1 MVKLGGRAGCWLQKD
16 RLGYVFDLEEL
27 CLPKAR
33 LGCFVGIQESEGLSP
48 PPLERL
54 SHL

>member
-1 MVKLGGRAGCWLQKD
+1 MVKLGGRAGCWFQKD

-33 LGCFVGIQESEGLSP
+33 LGCFVEIQESEGPSP
-48 PPLERL
+48 PPLEWL